1 MINAGIAVVLFAG
14 VLGAI
19 GFFYVKLGKFSFWKL
34 AANLPEQAFE
44 YISADPAWEI
54 AVGSQQT
61 PGKDFVGPF
70 FLAVPALGQTVKLY
84 AREDQIENSQR
95 RFIERY
101 RDLIPRRGFP
111 VLSLVAL
118 LYPIAAMLWMDS
130 TPASP
135 ILILGYGFA
144 NLGYLFGAAFVFP
157 GHFRILGFDDRLPT
171 LVAGVLS
178 WVVGLVLS
186 NIVAA

>member
-1 MINAGIAVVLFAG
+1 MNAGIAVVLFAG
-14 VLGAI
+14 ILGAI
-19 GFFYVKLGKFSFWKL
+19 GLFYSKLGKFSFWKL
-34 AANLPEQAFE
+34 AANLPNQAFE
-44 YISADPAWEI
+44 YVSADPAWVI
-54 AVGSQQT
+54 VVGSQPT
-61 PGKDFVGPF
+61 PGKEFVGPF
-70 FLAVPALGQTVKLY
+70 LLAVPTLGQTVKLY
-84 AREDQIENSQR
+84 AREDQIENSQQ

-118 LYPIAAMLWMDS
+118 FYPVVAILSMAS

-135 ILILGYGFA
+135 ILMLGYGFA
-144 NLGYLFGAAFVFP
+144 NLGYLLGAASVLP

-178 WVVGLVLS
+178 WVVGFVLS
-186 NIVAA
+186 NIVTA